1 MLLTISALKNDLF
14 SDSCSKHSNEVI
26 AIIMCHKPSPISA
39 LSNGISY
46 VMVFPAVFENTE
58 QNATSVK
65 ALGFYIYSRFSQGS
79 SGWPF
84 LPHTACHCRL

>member
-1 MLLTISALKNDLF
+1 MLLTISALKNYLF
-14 SDSCSKHSNEVI
+14 FDSCSKHSNEVI

-65 ALGFYIYSRFSQGS
+65 ALGFYLYSRCQFSIR
-79 SGWPF
+79 F
-84 LPHTACHCRL
+84 NKFKTEA

>member
-14 SDSCSKHSNEVI
+14 SDSCSKHSNEVL

-46 VMVFPAVFENTE
+46 VMVIHAVSENTGE
-58 QNATSVK
+58 DGRSV
-65 ALGFYIYSRFSQGS
+65 LSILFYI
-79 SGWPF
+79 
-84 LPHTACHCRL
+84 